1 MSWPSLSWRNAAYAS
16 ALSSS
21 PSGTLEHWLHMVTGS
36 HISSHLHCQSS
47 ETQPRLSYFH
57 RLLWENLT
65 TDTGSQ
71 LGISSPSLTTLGTF
85 SHFLLTVL
93 KQFHPRSSC
102 SGGYSP
108 FSEDSHSAAGSHT
121 ILGPQRVTVRKQTLS
136 PFCLWG
142 SKSLFLK
149 SPPAPLSAR
158 MSTPRKDIA
167 EISQR
172 SQALSDPDVV
182 LSNFLSWHIF

>member
-93 KQFHPRSSC
+93 K
-102 SGGYSP
+102 
-108 FSEDSHSAAGSHT
+108 HSF
-121 ILGPQRVTVRKQTLS
+121 IPGPLVLEAIH
-136 PFCLWG
+136 
-142 SKSLFLK
+142 LFLK
-149 SPPAPLSAR
+149 TPIVLLGATQFWVLRGLQSGSRLWVLSA
-158 MSTPRKDIA
+158 SEAQNPF
-167 EISQR
+167 S
-172 SQALSDPDVV
+172 
-182 LSNFLSWHIF
+182 SNHPLPHCLLGCQLQGKI